1 MIKVE
6 DIQKVS
12 QIYAQVSSSLDNAI
26 IGQKAVKK
34 VLTTSLL
41 CDKNSKILLTGNTG
55 TGKTTI
61 SNYLGSSF
69 TKERISVTSDL
80 LPGEVQSQLINSP
93 GFSFLQIDEFNR
105 ASGKL
110 QSAFLEL
117 FAEKQISTGG
127 KIYPFSDFYVF
138 ATQNSA
144 DIAGVFNVP
153 QAVYDR
159 FDVNIYFN
167 GLTDEEKRELFFG
180 DFVPDTVSHLDMD
193 DIDYVGDVLSS
204 FTLKNEDIDLFMSI
218 FNYIDSVQFNSAKL
232 FAGSNIRAH
241 KYAIKLAKL
250 NALSE
255 NRTTILSRDMADY
268 ILYLYL
274 HRIDQNVVSQNSREV
289 HRLFAKMSS
298 DVLSLKRAKKR

>member
-159 FDVNIYFN
+159 FDVNVYFN

-255 NRTTILSRDMADY
+255 NRTTILPRDMADY